1 MIPFTRGARLAAI
14 VAATLSFATL
24 AAQDAPRPSTRA
36 VAGFAAPGID
46 RGLRDNDPP
55 RPVRSA
61 GDPVISRAGNAPY
74 LRGSVIVKFRPGTTP
89 AAQQAML
96 ASVDGTGTTDLS
108 YASFDIVAIDPAAD
122 PELVARR
129 LDAQPDVEYA
139 QARYRVRP
147 LFVPNDPLYPQQWH
161 YPAIGME
168 RAWDINP
175 GSDASVTVA
184 VLDSGVAYR
193 SLTLQFVTSQMRIGG
208 DLFPSLGTIQVP
220 FAAAP
225 DLGGPDRFVSPYDF
239 IWDDPTPVDM
249 DGHGTHV
256 AGIVGQ
262 LTNNGVGVAG

>member
-1 MIPFTRGARLAAI
+1 MSPFTPAGARLAAFASA
-14 VAATLSFATL
+14 VLWLATL
-24 AAQDAPRPSTRA
+24 AAQDGLTARA
-36 VAGFAAPGID
+36 RTIAGFAAAGID
-46 RGLRDNDPP
+46 RGLRDGDPP
-55 RPVRSA
+55 RSVRSA
-61 GDPVISRAGNAPY
+61 GDLVLRGRTEAAQY
-74 LRGSVIVKFRPGTTP
+74 LNGSVIVKFRPGTSP
-89 AAQQAML
+89 AAQQAMV
-96 ASVDGTGTTDLS
+96 ASVDGNGTPDLP
-108 YASFDIVAIDPAAD
+108 YAAFDILAIDPAAD

-193 SLTLQFVTSQMRIGG
+193 NITLQFGTSQVRIGG
-208 DLFPSLGTIQVP
+208 DLYPSLGTVQVP

-239 IWDDPTPVDM
+239 IWDDARPV
-249 DGHGTHV
+249 
-256 AGIVGQ
+256 
-262 LTNNGVGVAG
+262 